1 MYRSFLIVAI
11 TIHTTLGQKTL
22 LKDLDAITLHRGYKT
37 TGRRMSPISQLKCV
51 GGCHIRQ
58 PSTVQ
63 CQNKGSDGT
72 NVQWKCMAE
81 LDEKYKFGR
90 IEVVCE
96 GYEYPTDPY
105 VVTGSCGLEYTIE
118 YTSKGH
124 RENNDFIGGVII
136 LVITFAIIGITCGGG
151 PTRSNTS
158 HSGAFLGGVATG
170 SYYGRSRYSGGYSS
184 GRMSSGFGGTRRR

>member
-1 MYRSFLIVAI
+1 MYLSFLILAI
-11 TIHTTLGQKTL
+11 TIHPTLGRKTL

-51 GGCHIRQ
+51 GGCQMIQ

-63 CQNKGSDGT
+63 CQNKGSDGA
-72 NVQWKCMAE
+72 NIQWKCMAE
-81 LDEKYKFGR
+81 LDDKYKFGR
-90 IEVVCE
+90 IEVMCE
-96 GYEYPTDPY
+96 GYKYPTDPY
-105 VVTGSCGLEYTIE
+105 VLIGSCGLEYTIE
-118 YTSKGH
+118 YTEKGH
-124 RENNDFIGGVII
+124 RKNNDFIGGVII

-151 PTRSNTS
+151 PTRSNAS

-184 GRMSSGFGGTRRR
+184 SRMSSGFGGTRRR

>member
-1 MYRSFLIVAI
+1 MFLSFLILAI
-11 TIHTTLGQKTL
+11 TIHMTLGQKTL
-22 LKDLDAITLHRGYKT
+22 LKDLEAITLHRGYKT

-72 NVQWKCMAE
+72 DVQWECLAE

-90 IEVVCE
+90 IEVMCE
-96 GYEYPTDPY
+96 GYKYPTDPY
-105 VVTGSCGLEYTIE
+105 VLTGSCGLEYTIE

-124 RENNDFIGGVII
+124 RENNDFIGGLFMLVII
-136 LVITFAIIGITCGGG
+136 YAIIGATCSGGS
-151 PTRSNTS
+151 PRSNVS
-158 HSGAFLGGVATG
+158 HSGAFLGGVATS

-184 GRMSSGFGGTRRR
+184 SHMSSGFGGTRRR